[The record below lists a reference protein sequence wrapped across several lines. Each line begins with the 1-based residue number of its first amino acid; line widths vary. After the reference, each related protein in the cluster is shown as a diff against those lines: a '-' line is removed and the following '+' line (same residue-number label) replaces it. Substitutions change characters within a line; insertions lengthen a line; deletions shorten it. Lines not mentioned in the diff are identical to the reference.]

1 MFGQLKRRWL
11 GGEGE
16 VPGGGG
22 DTSSPSTSVT
32 AVSNS
37 STHTQT
43 EEQLMEK
50 NHEEVQEDVSVM
62 QEELDG
68 VQKEL
73 SSLHTAVVSHLSCCL
88 CSSLP
93 RSLPLTTCPR
103 HHILCDSCSSSHRA
117 STCPTCSDSLAT
129 ITSPLLAALLVTVRR
144 PCRWA
149 ASACTFTSRRLEEV
163 EEHEAACWHQPVT
176 CWGCLTSCPL
186 NYFDRHSANLACFQ
200 GRQVH
205 YGQVERQL
213 LLLEDQ
219 QGDTDWKPV
228 AVKLC
233 GKMFYLRVGR
243 SGESWTFYLAAQ
255 LLPAACAR
263 FLTRIQVQ
271 GGHGAASRSSS
282 GPPSSLLASPGEVV
296 RSGACLVIPEAA
308 MQALMVAQDK
318 GQVFTV
324 RAQVEA
330 VLKVTTEG

>member
-1 MFGQLKRRWL
+1 MLGQLKRRWL

-22 DTSSPSTSVT
+22 DTSSPSTSAT
-32 AVSNS
+32 LLSHS

-43 EEQLMEK
+43 EEQLLEK
-50 NHEEVQEDVSVM
+50 NHEVQEVQEV
-62 QEELDG
+62 QE
-68 VQKEL
+68 EL

-103 HHILCDSCSSSHRA
+103 HHILCDSCTSSHRA
-117 STCPTCSDSLAT
+117 PTCPTCSATLAT
-129 ITSPLLAALLVTVRR
+129 TTSPLLAALLVTVRR
-144 PCRWA
+144 PCRWVS
-149 ASACTFTSRRLEEV
+149 SACTFTSRRLEEV

-176 CWGCLTSCPL
+176 CWGCLSTCPL

-228 AVKLC
+228 ALKLC

-271 GGHGAASRSSS
+271 GVQGAASRSSS
-282 GPPSSLLASPGEVV
+282 GPPSSLLASPEEVV
-296 RSGACLVIPEAA
+296 RSGACLVIPGAA
-308 MQALMVAQDK
+308 MQALMVAQDR

-330 VLKVTTEG
+330 RKATKED